1 MTEFEALDSWL
12 LKSRKNDAWL
22 ADKLKVSRSKFSRF
36 RNGLQFLPIED
47 LLKLEDLTGITPA
60 ECAEFYAKAVKERT
74 PKAEQ
79 EAGGKP
85 AKRPFGASPAGEP
98 VA

>member
-1 MTEFEALDSWL
+1 MAEFTALDSWL

-36 RNGLQFLPIED
+36 RNGLQFLPIDD

-60 ECAEFYAKAVKERT
+60 ECAEFYAEVAKGRPQKEPEPEKKT
-74 PKAEQ
+74 L
-79 EAGGKP
+79 GGSRAP
-85 AKRPFGASPAGEP
+85 EP
-98 VA
+98 EGVL